1 MVWLF
6 RELFFVRMALIEK
19 PKHALKKF
27 IDIGL
32 SGLVRRKEFGQVK
45 VRKPTVG
52 NTRRKKL
59 PQSA

>member
-6 RELFFVRMALIEK
+6 RELFFVRMAEVEK
-19 PKHALKKF
+19 LKHALKKF

-32 SGLVRRKEFGQVK
+32 RGLVRRKEFVQVK
-45 VRKPTVG
+45 VRKPAIG
-52 NTRRKKL
+52 HTRRKKL